1 MKRVCIFAHWD
12 KDNFI
17 DDYVIYYL
25 KSLKNLCEKI
35 VFVSDCSELKNKDI
49 LDDIVDFSIIEN
61 HHEYD
66 FGSYKRGFLLAQEQI
81 PDYDELLFVND
92 TCYGP
97 FFELETIFKKME
109 KKKCDFWGLTRN
121 NYGLKKDVQTPP
133 EWLPHIQSY
142 FLVFKKNV
150 CNSEVFL
157 NFINNIK
164 HEETKDEIIKKYEIG
179 LSRILIASGFK
190 PAVYINKYSHTGNCL
205 NQKWERLIRWYKF
218 PFLKTNIP
226 KNGIP
231 PIGEIK
237 NWKPAIESVSDY
249 PTELISKNVDRL
261 KDFAQ
266 NKYVTLNPYRK
277 LRFHFLNN
285 TPMEF
290 RPLLI
295 KFEKNTFNILNTLC
309 FHKLPKF

>member
-12 KDNFI
+12 KDNFL

-25 KSLKNLCEKI
+25 KSLKKVCEKI
-35 VFVSDCSELKNKDI
+35 IFVSDCSELKNKDI

-61 HHEYD
+61 HREYD
-66 FGSYKRGFLLAQEQI
+66 FGSYKRGFLLAQEQNLA
-81 PDYDELLFVND
+81 YDEILFVND
-92 TCYGP
+92 SCYGP
-97 FFELETIFKKME
+97 FFELEPIFKKME
-109 KKKCDFWGLTRN
+109 SKKCDFWGLTRN

-150 CNSEVFL
+150 CDSKVFL
-157 NFINNIK
+157 DFIKNIQ
-164 HEETKDEIIKKYEIG
+164 HEETKDEIINKYEIG
-179 LSRILIASGFK
+179 LSRLLISAGFK
-190 PAVYINKYSHTGNCL
+190 PAVYVNKYSHTVNCL
-205 NQKWERLIRWYKF
+205 GSKWERLIRWYKF
-218 PFLKTNIP
+218 PFLKTSIP
-226 KNGIP
+226 KNGIQ

-237 NWKPAIESVSDY
+237 NWKPVIESVSDY
-249 PTELISKNVDRL
+249 PTELITKNADRL
-261 KDFAQ
+261 KDFVP
-266 NKYVTLNPYRK
+266 NKYVALNPYRK
-277 LRFHFLNN
+277 LRYHFLNN

-290 RPLLI
+290 RLMLI